1 MKKIYLV
8 GIGMGNLETLT
19 EQGRLAIE
27 KSDLLIGAERMVD
40 SFPQSRGAKH
50 YAIAPTKIVEYISEN
65 PNYTTISVIF
75 SGDVG
80 FYSGAKKLNQLI
92 AEQKETTSTW
102 GNYEVKFIPGISSLQ
117 YFCAKLKL
125 SWEDA
130 KMVSLHGREGNIMGA
145 VLNHPKTFFLTGG
158 DYSVQR
164 ICQLLVENNLGEAL
178 VHVGER
184 LSYPEERVITATA
197 ELLAK
202 EEFNPLSVIIVENKK
217 LLQKNITT
225 HGIEDRLF
233 IRGQVP
239 MTKSE
244 IRSVSISKL
253 QLIPGDVVYDIG
265 AGTGAVSI
273 DIAFQVYEGTVYAVE
288 VNEEAI
294 ALIKANAEQLGAW
307 NLKVIAGQAPAALID
322 LPAPDRAFI
331 GGSQGNMSKILK
343 LLIEKNP
350 RIRVVINAIT
360 LETMTEAMDCF
371 RMLGFEDMEIVQI
384 SAARSKDLGRYH
396 MMMGMNP
403 VFIISGQRGE
413 GRRNSK

>member
-19 EQGRLAIE
+19 EQGRLTIE
-27 KSDLLIGAERMVD
+27 KSDLLIGAERMID
-40 SFPQSRGAKH
+40 SFPQTKGSKY
-50 YAIAPTKIVEYISEN
+50 YAVDPTKIMEFIIESPEYKA
-65 PNYTTISVIF
+65 ISVIF

-92 AEQKETTSTW
+92 EEQKVAGLGW
-102 GNYEVKFIPGISSLQ
+102 DYEVEFITGISSLQ

-130 KMVSLHGREGNIMGA
+130 KIVSLHGREGNIMGA
-145 VLNHPKTFFLTGG
+145 VLNYQKTFFLTGG
-158 DYSVQR
+158 DNSVQR

-202 EEFNPLSVIIVENKK
+202 EEFHPLSVIIVENKK
-217 LLQKNITT
+217 LLQKNIAT

-233 IRGQVP
+233 VRGQVP

-273 DIAFQVYEGTVYAVE
+273 DMAFQVYEGRVYAVE

-307 NLKVIAGQAPAALID
+307 NLKVVSGQAPAALID

-360 LETMTEAMDCF
+360 LETLTEAMDCF

-384 SAARSKDLGRYH
+384 SAARSKELGKYH
-396 MMMGMNP
+396 MMMGLNP
-403 VFIISGQRGE
+403 VFIISGQKGE
-413 GRRNSK
+413 GRWSNV